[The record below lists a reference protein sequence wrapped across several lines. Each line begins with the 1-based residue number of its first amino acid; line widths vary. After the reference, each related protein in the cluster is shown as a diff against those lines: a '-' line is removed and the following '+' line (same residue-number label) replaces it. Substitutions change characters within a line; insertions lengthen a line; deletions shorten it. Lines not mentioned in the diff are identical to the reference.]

1 MNYGSW
7 MSFLTLI
14 THGVLYL
21 QLQAFPC
28 THKNQ
33 SFALDVAVSGSLK
46 FDLKLN

>member
-1 MNYGSW
+1 MIYGSW
-7 MSFLTLI
+7 MSLLTLI
-14 THGVLYL
+14 THGIPNL

-33 SFALDVAVSGSLK
+33 SFVSDVAVSGSLK